1 MARRAT
7 VRKPAARK
15 PAAPKTAA
23 RKPSARTT
31 ASTLTPPAYDAAQPA
46 PLDALC
52 RKLRAAITRA
62 LPAAKALVWH
72 GSPVWFVG
80 EVPVAGYCVGAK
92 GDVQLLFWNGQAF
105 DEPGLAPLGKF
116 CAAQARYR
124 SVAEIDA
131 AALARWLAKAGT
143 QLWDLDELR
152 VRREQAQATKETAA
166 QRKPAKGKPAKSGA
180 APRKR

>member
-1 MARRAT
+1 MARRS
-7 VRKPAARK
+7 AARK
-15 PAAPKTAA
+15 PAARTTA
-23 RKPSARTT
+23 RKPAARTT
-31 ASTLTPPAYDAAQPA
+31 ASTLTSAAYDAAQEP
-46 PLDALC
+46 PLAALC

-80 EVPVAGYCVGAK
+80 EVPVVGYCVGAK

-116 CAAQARYR
+116 RAAQARYR
-124 SVAEIDA
+124 SAAELDA
-131 AALARWLAKAGT
+131 PTLARWLAKAGT

-152 VRREQAQATKETAA
+152 VRREQAQAAKKGSA
-166 QRKPAKGKPAKSGA
+166 AKGKAAKGKA
-180 APRKR
+180 AKGNSTKGKTAKRMR

>member
-1 MARRAT
+1 MARRST
-7 VRKPAARK
+7 VRSSARSGARSAARK
-15 PAAPKTAA
+15 PA
-23 RKPSARTT
+23 ARTT
-31 ASTLTPPAYDAAQPA
+31 ASTLTPPAYDAAQEP
-46 PLDALC
+46 PLAALC

-62 LPAAKALVWH
+62 LPASKALVWH

-116 CAAQARYR
+116 RAAQARYR
-124 SVAEIDA
+124 SAAELDA
-131 AALARWLAKAGT
+131 TTLARWLAKAGT

-152 VRREQAQATKETAA
+152 VRREQAQAAQSKAA
-166 QRKPAKGKPAKSGA
+166 
-180 APRKR
+180 KRAR